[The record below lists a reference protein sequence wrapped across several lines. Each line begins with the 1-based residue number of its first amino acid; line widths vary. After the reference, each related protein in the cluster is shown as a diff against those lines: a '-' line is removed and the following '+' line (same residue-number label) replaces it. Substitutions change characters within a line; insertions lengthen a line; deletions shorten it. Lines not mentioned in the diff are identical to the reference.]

1 MEEHL
6 KKESRDFLRLS
17 GLKRKFGAREFRFG
31 ECLVS
36 AFYLDGMTIPLMRL
50 RAGFTAVALLTICVD
65 QGRRLELP
73 PPSLSPVFIKVAP
86 PATCA
91 DKESPFEQ
99 FFAFH

>member
-1 MEEHL
+1 MANVSERTLGLEEHL
-6 KKESRDFLRLS
+6 RKESRDFRRLS

-50 RAGFTAVALLTICVD
+50 RAEFTAVALLTICVD

-73 PPSLSPVFIKVAP
+73 PPFSLSGLYKGRAS
-86 PATCA
+86 C
-91 DKESPFEQ
+91 DLC
-99 FFAFH
+99 